1 VDQRDEMREKQEKL
15 SVATAVYD
23 VLRALRSK
31 VVSAAQELRK
41 TVEDDKPAPPG
52 LVREIHDAL
61 LGGLMDK
68 RVKSTEI
75 ERKKLFGIP
84 LETKVPTRSQMRAL
98 VKRFELAFL
107 RPARTSSAADRTRP

>member
-1 VDQRDEMREKQEKL
+1 
-15 SVATAVYD
+15 
-23 VLRALRSK
+23 
-31 VVSAAQELRK
+31 
-41 TVEDDKPAPPG
+41 
-52 LVREIHDAL
+52 
-61 LGGLMDK
+61 MDK

-107 RPARTSSAADRTRP
+107 PPARTSSAADPTRP

>member
-1 VDQRDEMREKQEKL
+1 MRENRERL
-15 SVATAVYD
+15 SVATAACD
-23 VLRALRSK
+23 VLNALRSK
-31 VVSAAQELRK
+31 AAIAAQDLRK
-41 TVEDDKPAPPG
+41 TVEDDKPAPPA

-68 RVKSTEI
+68 RVKSIAI

-84 LETKVPTRSQMRAL
+84 LESEVPTRSQMRAL

-107 RPARTSSAADRTRP
+107 RPAPTSSAAGPTRP